1 MNQHSLDA
9 RSKGQPDSLFL
20 YTKSKSLAALSV
32 QDVMPTIGHRD
43 SLSPTTNLA
52 AAGSLNRSLTLW
64 NSLTIG
70 FATVSPVAGLYAII
84 GVQTVVT
91 GGGWF
96 GALAL
101 CLVMQLLVATVY
113 AELSSQIP
121 IAGGAYKWARQ
132 LGGVTA
138 GKYAGV
144 IYVSSTVAML
154 TTTAYTGGVWLA
166 IFFGSG
172 SGGGGT
178 LVIWGAVFLL
188 LCAFLNLV
196 HVNVFKL
203 VITLGVYAEIVGSF
217 GVALLLFFFFRQHPF
232 SELFQHLGTG
242 TAPSQTAA
250 FLAAL
255 AISGWAFI
263 GFDACSTIAEE
274 THNPKRMV
282 PRAIFLSLCMVGMV
296 VLFNSAALTLSFN
309 RDTLVNTSA
318 TSDPVTPVIVS
329 SFGSWAEEPFLA
341 IVMIAF
347 LACGA
352 SMVQYT
358 SRIVYSMAREGNMPM
373 MFSRLTA
380 SKIPRNAVICVVLL
394 AGLGLLFGL
403 NDGAVATVI
412 AFGTGGLYAM
422 FTMTTG
428 VGLFTRLTGR
438 WSPALGELKLGVWGL
453 VINVAAFLWSLFEF
467 VNIAWPRAYAV
478 SSNAPWWQLW
488 AVPLVLG
495 SILSVTTLYVLIT
508 HVRRD
513 SSIELIDA
521 EKKVE

>member
-1 MNQHSLDA
+1 MLLKED
-9 RSKGQPDSLFL
+9 PD
-20 YTKSKSLAALSV
+20 TVSLASTSNTPKAL
-32 QDVMPTIGHRD
+32 H
-43 SLSPTTNLA
+43 
-52 AAGSLNRSLTLW
+52 RSLTLW

-96 GALAL
+96 SALAL

-132 LGGVTA
+132 LGGTTT
-138 GKYAGV
+138 GTYAGAV
-144 IYVSSTVAML
+144 YVSSTIAML

-166 IFFGSG
+166 IFFGSASG
-172 SGGGGT
+172 SGVT
-178 LVIWGAVFLL
+178 LVIWGAVFMLI
-188 LCAFLNLV
+188 CTVLNLV
-196 HVNVFKL
+196 HVAVFKFL
-203 VITLGVYAEIVGSF
+203 ISLGVYAEIVGSF
-217 GVALLLFFFFRQHPF
+217 GVALLLFLFFRHHGL
-232 SELFQHLGTG
+232 SELFAHLGTR

-274 THNPKRMV
+274 THDPKRMV
-282 PRAIFLSLCMVGMV
+282 PRAIFFSLCMVGSV

-309 RDTLVNTSA
+309 RDTLIHTSA
-318 TSDPVTPVIVS
+318 ASDPVTPVIVDNL
-329 SFGSWAEEPFLA
+329 GAWAETPFLA

-347 LACGA
+347 LACGS

-358 SRIVYSMAREGNMPM
+358 SRIVFSMAREGSMPAVL
-373 MFSRLTA
+373 SRVTA
-380 SKIPRNAVICVVLL
+380 GGAPHNAVLFTVLL
-394 AGLGLLFGL
+394 ATLGLFFGL
-403 NDGAVATVI
+403 NDEAVATVL

-422 FTMTTG
+422 FAMTTG

-438 WSPALGELKLGVWGL
+438 WDPSLGELKLGAWG
-453 VINVAAFLWSLFEF
+453 VPINTVAFLWSVFEF
-467 VNIAWPRAYAV
+467 INIAWPRPYAT
-478 SSNAPWWQLW
+478 SPDAPWWQLW

-495 SILSVTTLYVLIT
+495 SILGMTTLYVLMGKFRGAALT
-508 HVRRD
+508 E
-513 SSIELIDA
+513 SSS
-521 EKKVE
+521 

>member
-1 MNQHSLDA
+1 MVMKES
-9 RSKGQPDSLFL
+9 PDTVLPATATS
-20 YTKSKSLAALSV
+20 T
-32 QDVMPTIGHRD
+32 PET
-43 SLSPTTNLA
+43 
-52 AAGSLNRSLTLW
+52 LNRSLTLW

-101 CLVMQLLVATVY
+101 CLVMQMLVATVY

-132 LGGVTA
+132 LGGAVA

-144 IYVSSTVAML
+144 IYVSSTIAML

-166 IFFGSG
+166 LFFGSE
-172 SGGGGT
+172 GGGGVT
-178 LVIWGAVFLL
+178 LVMWGAVFLVI
-188 LCAFLNLV
+188 CTVLNLV

-203 VITLGVYAEIVGSF
+203 VISLGVYAEIVGSA
-217 GVALLLFFFFRQHPF
+217 GVALLLFLFFRQHSF

-282 PRAIFLSLCMVGMV
+282 PRAIFLSLCMVGGV

-309 RDTLVNTSA
+309 RDALMHTSA
-318 TSDPVTPVIVS
+318 TSDPVTPVITS
-329 SFGSWAEEPFLA
+329 SFGAWAETPFLA

-358 SRIVYSMAREGNMPM
+358 SRIVYSMAREGNMPLV
-373 MFSRLTA
+373 FSRVTG
-380 SKIPRNAVICVVLL
+380 SKIPRNAVVCVVLL

-403 NDGAVATVI
+403 NDGAVATII

-422 FTMTTG
+422 FAMTTG
-428 VGLFTRLTGR
+428 VGLYTRLTGR
-438 WSPALGELKLGVWGL
+438 WNPALGELKLGVWGL
-453 VINVAAFLWSLFEF
+453 AINMVAFLWSLFEF

-478 SSNAPWWQLW
+478 SPGAPWWQLW

-495 SILSVTTLYVLIT
+495 SILGVTTLYVLIS
-508 HVRRD
+508 HVRRG
-513 SSIELIDA
+513 SSIESFDV
-521 EKKVE
+521 EKNVE

>member
-1 MNQHSLDA
+1 MLIKESLD
-9 RSKGQPDSLFL
+9 
-20 YTKSKSLAALSV
+20 
-32 QDVMPTIGHRD
+32 
-43 SLSPTTNLA
+43 TNLPDTA
-52 AAGSLNRSLTLW
+52 TSSPEKLNRSLTLW

-132 LGGVTA
+132 LGGATT
-138 GKYAGV
+138 GRYAGV
-144 IYVSSTVAML
+144 IYVSSTIAVL

-166 IFFGSG
+166 LFFGFD
-172 SGGGGT
+172 SGGGIS
-178 LVIWGAVFLL
+178 LVLWGVVFLL
-188 LCAFLNLV
+188 VCTLLNLA

-203 VITLGVYAEIVGSF
+203 VISLGVYAEVVGSF
-217 GVALLLFFFFRQHPF
+217 GVALLLFFFFRQHEF
-232 SELFQHLGTG
+232 SELFEHLGTG
-242 TAPSQTAA
+242 TAPGETAA

-282 PRAIFLSLCMVGMV
+282 PRAIFLSLCMVGGV
-296 VLFNSAALTLSFN
+296 VLFNSSALTLSFN
-309 RDTLVNTSA
+309 RDTLAHTSA
-318 TSDPVTPVIVS
+318 TSDPVTPVIAS
-329 SFGSWAEEPFLA
+329 NFGAWAEAPFLA

-358 SRIVYSMAREGNMPM
+358 SRIVYSMAREGNMPLT
-373 MFSRLTA
+373 FSRVTA
-380 SKIPRNAVICVVLL
+380 SKIPRNAVVCVVLL

-422 FTMTTG
+422 FAMTTG
-428 VGLFTRLTGR
+428 VGLYTRLTGR
-438 WSPALGELKLGVWGL
+438 WNPALGELKLGGWGL
-453 VINVAAFLWSLFEF
+453 AINVAAFLWSLFEF
-467 VNIAWPRAYAV
+467 VNISWPRVYAV
-478 SSNAPWWQLW
+478 SPDAPWWQLW

-495 SILSVTTLYVLIT
+495 SILSVTTLYILINKI
-508 HVRRD
+508 RRN
-513 SSIELIDA
+513 
-521 EKKVE
+521 

>member
-1 MNQHSLDA
+1 MTATKESPDILPHATS
-9 RSKGQPDSLFL
+9 QPVDG
-20 YTKSKSLAALSV
+20 T
-32 QDVMPTIGHRD
+32 
-43 SLSPTTNLA
+43 
-52 AAGSLNRSLTLW
+52 LNRSLTLW

-96 GALAL
+96 SALAL

-132 LGGVTA
+132 LGGATA
-138 GKYAGV
+138 GRYAGV
-144 IYVSSTVAML
+144 IYVSSTIAML

-166 IFFGSG
+166 LFFGFG
-172 SGGGGT
+172 SGGGIS
-178 LVIWGAVFLL
+178 LVLWGAVFLL
-188 LCAFLNLV
+188 LCTLLNLA
-196 HVNVFKL
+196 HVNVFKV
-203 VITLGVYAEIVGSF
+203 VITLGVYAEVVGSF
-217 GVALLLFFFFRQHPF
+217 GVALLLFLFFRQHPF
-232 SELFQHLGTG
+232 SELFEHLGTG
-242 TAPSQTAA
+242 TAPSQMSA

-282 PRAIFLSLCMVGMV
+282 PRAIFLSLCMVGGV
-296 VLFNSAALTLSFN
+296 VLFNSTALTLSFN
-309 RDTLVNTSA
+309 RDTLAHTSA
-318 TSDPVTPVIVS
+318 TSDPVTPVIAS
-329 SFGSWAEEPFLA
+329 NFGAWAEAPFLA

-358 SRIVYSMAREGNMPM
+358 SRIVYSMAREGNMPPT
-373 MFSRLTA
+373 FSRVTA

-422 FTMTTG
+422 FAMTTG
-428 VGLFTRLTGR
+428 VGLVTRLTGR
-438 WSPALGELKLGVWGL
+438 WNPALGELKLGVWGL

-467 VNIAWPRAYAV
+467 VNIAWPRVYAV
-478 SSNAPWWQLW
+478 SPDAPWWQLW

-495 SILSVTTLYVLIT
+495 SILGVTTVYILIN
-508 HVRRD
+508 
-513 SSIELIDA
+513 
-521 EKKVE
+521 KVPRN

>member
-1 MNQHSLDA
+1 MVSHEA
-9 RSKGQPDSLFL
+9 PDNSS
-20 YTKSKSLAALSV
+20 TAAVTSTSETL
-32 QDVMPTIGHRD
+32 Q
-43 SLSPTTNLA
+43 
-52 AAGSLNRSLTLW
+52 RSLTLW

-84 GVQTVVT
+84 GVQTAVT

-96 GALAL
+96 PALAL

-132 LGGVTA
+132 LGGTIT
-138 GKYAGV
+138 GTYAGA
-144 IYVSSTVAML
+144 IYVSSTIAML

-172 SGGGGT
+172 GGT
-178 LVIWGAVFLL
+178 GVSLVIWGAVFLL
-188 LCAFLNLV
+188 VCTILNLV
-196 HVNVFKL
+196 HVSVFKL
-203 VITLGVYAEIVGSF
+203 LISLGVYAEIIGSF
-217 GVALLLFFFFRQHPF
+217 GVALLLFFFFRQHDF
-232 SELFQHLGTG
+232 SELYAHLGTG

-274 THNPKRMV
+274 THEPKRMV
-282 PRAIFLSLCMVGMV
+282 PRAIFLSLCMVGSV

-309 RDTLVNTSA
+309 RETLQQTSA
-318 TSDPVTPVIVS
+318 VSDPVTPVIVAN
-329 SFGSWAEEPFLA
+329 FGAWAETPFLA

-347 LACGA
+347 LACGS

-358 SRIVYSMAREGNMPM
+358 SRIVFSMAREGSMPAVL
-373 MFSRLTA
+373 SRVTSA
-380 SKIPRNAVICVVLL
+380 GAPHNAVLFTVVL
-394 AGLGLLFGL
+394 AMLGLLFGL
-403 NDGAVATVI
+403 NDEAVATVL

-422 FTMTTG
+422 FAMTTG
-428 VGLFTRLTGR
+428 VGLYTRLTGR
-438 WSPALGELKLGVWGL
+438 WDPSLGELKLGTLGL
-453 VINVAAFLWSLFEF
+453 LINIAAFLWSVFEF
-467 VNIAWPRAYAV
+467 LNIAWPRPYAT

-495 SILSVTTLYVLIT
+495 SILTVTTLYILVGRNGT
-508 HVRRD
+508 PVHPGK
-513 SSIELIDA
+513 A
-521 EKKVE
+521 EPP